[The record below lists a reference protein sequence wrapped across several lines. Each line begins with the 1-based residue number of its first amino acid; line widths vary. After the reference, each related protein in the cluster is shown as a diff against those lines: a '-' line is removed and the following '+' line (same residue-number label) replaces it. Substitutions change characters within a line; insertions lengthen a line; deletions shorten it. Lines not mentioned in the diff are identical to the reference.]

1 MIEVII
7 AMVVLTVGVL
17 GLAGTTGLVVRQT
30 NLSDLMTER
39 AAAFQT
45 AIDRLQGMDYD
56 SVTTGA
62 DSVGIFHVT
71 WSSVDDGSQ
80 NKVVTL
86 ITTGPGLGGGSGV
99 GTMTAT
105 VADTFTFRVLRP

>member
-17 GLAGTTGLVVRQT
+17 GLAGTTGLVVRQI

-45 AIDRLQGMDYD
+45 AIDRLQSMDYD
-56 SVTTGA
+56 SVTTGS

-86 ITTGPGLGGGSGV
+86 ITTGPGLGAGSGV